1 MAWAAG
7 LDLPILNPFD
17 QRMMDVTRATAVL
30 LNRDSNSSAY
40 IEYYRDFATEGLSGP
55 VGLRHSICGSCN
67 IPDQLSKVA
76 SGTITEKESKD
87 DKTIKVESG
96 SIKERI
102 IRTVLDGEKDQIIA
116 LLDEALKINQ
126 WPAMELVNQ
135 ALIPG
140 IEAAGVLYEQ
150 KKYFLP
156 QLLMAAETMKT
167 AFNYLKPL
175 LATENRQDAGTIV
188 MATVEGDIHDIG
200 KNIVT
205 LMLENYG
212 FRIID
217 LGKDG
222 AAQPVNASAIAY
234 FTPNCKWLSQNGD
247 NSVQFNFTNNQNLF
261 SGNMAGQLVFRAWPG
276 GKEIDPVD
284 FNLQPYQPIPVPFKD
299 LTIPEGAR
307 NQRMISEIS
316 VEIMNGNLRMGYLT
330 LPIYFSSVR
339 IEKNE

>member
-1 MAWAAG
+1 
-7 LDLPILNPFD
+7 
-17 QRMMDVTRATAVL
+17 
-30 LNRDSNSSAY
+30 
-40 IEYYRDFATEGLSGP
+40 
-55 VGLRHSICGSCN
+55 
-67 IPDQLSKVA
+67 LSKVA

-87 DKTIKVESG
+87 DKTMKVESG

-217 LGKDG
+217 LGKDVPAEQILAVSRAEDADIIGLSALMTTTMPRMQEVVDGVKRLGMQVRVMVGG
-222 AAQPVNASAIAY
+222 AVLNQEYADKIGADAYSEDARAAVKTAQR
-234 FTPNCKWLSQNGD
+234 LMGL
-247 NSVQFNFTNNQNLF
+247 FN
-261 SGNMAGQLVFRAWPG
+261 
-276 GKEIDPVD
+276 K
-284 FNLQPYQPIPVPFKD
+284 
-299 LTIPEGAR
+299 
-307 NQRMISEIS
+307 
-316 VEIMNGNLRMGYLT
+316 
-330 LPIYFSSVR
+330 
-339 IEKNE
+339 